1 MENIY
6 NWLHSS
12 VRVEDKWMFRE
23 DIQGVQ
29 YRGQY
34 GEGSHPEEKGGYAE
48 LSQWMSKR
56 NDTRDSG
63 RASRG
68 AQKALLSLEQ
78 SVAEEAPLNKI
89 REAQRPTL
97 KWKA

>member
-23 DIQGVQ
+23 DIQGLQ

-56 NDTRDSG
+56 NGTRDSAW
-63 RASRG
+63 ASTG
-68 AQKALLSLEQ
+68 AQKALL
-78 SVAEEAPLNKI
+78 VAEEAPINTI
-89 REAQRPTL
+89 REAQRPKL